1 MASGPTMWWSW
12 PGARASGCCPSRR
25 TCPNRWCRWA
35 ANRSSNGYCCGFGTT
50 ASGNSASQSIT
61 WATLSRTTLATA
73 AASTAASAIS
83 AKRNSWA
90 RPAPCPCCRRAR
102 HTRWWSP
109 MATSCRASISA
120 IWWTFM
126 PPAGAAPRDAPP
138 PPAAEKPVHD
148 HLISAGIYVLSPQ
161 VLPRIPQGQA
171 LDMPELL
178 LSLIDE
184 HHKIGVFVLEDEWV
198 DVGRHDDLERVR
210 RSFTDQG

>member
-1 MASGPTMWWSW
+1 NSLGHMIEDYFGDGSSFDCRIRYIREKEFLGTAGALSLLPPGEAHPLVVTNGDILSGIDFGHLVDFHAAGGRSATVC
-12 PGARASGCCPSRR
+12 ARAHRVEVPYGVIQMSDGCLQ
-25 TCPNRWCRWA
+25 
-35 ANRSSNGYCCGFGTT
+35 G
-50 ASGNSASQSIT
+50 IV
-61 WATLSRTTLATA
+61 
-73 AASTAASAIS
+73 
-83 AKRNSWA
+83 
-90 RPAPCPCCRRAR
+90 
-102 HTRWWSP
+102 
-109 MATSCRASISA
+109 
-120 IWWTFM
+120 
-126 PPAGAAPRDAPP
+126 
-138 PPAAEKPVHD
+138 EKPVHD